1 MCKSLKEKFL
11 NKTAK
16 VCVIGLGYVGLPLAI
31 SLAKYGYEVF
41 GIDTSKDKI
50 KSLRNGKSYIL
61 DISDKDLQD
70 VIHKNLF
77 VGDDF
82 SILSKA
88 NAISICVP
96 TPLNKTKDPDLSYLS
111 SSIEKIIQFIKRGT
125 LIILES
131 TTYPGTTEELITKT
145 IENNKKYRLGID
157 FFVCFSPERIDPG
170 NKKLDIK
177 NIPKVIG
184 GDTSNSLE
192 LGMIYYS
199 SIFNEM
205 IPVSSTKVAEMTKLL
220 ENTFRSVNIA
230 LVNELTLMCER
241 MNINIWEVID
251 AASTKPMGY
260 MPFYPGPG
268 IGGHCIP
275 LDPMYL
281 SWRGKTFDYYNR
293 FIELSNDI
301 NRNMPRYMVQNI
313 SELLN
318 RQEKSI
324 KNSIIFLIGISYKK
338 NVADLRESP
347 AIEIYRLLEEKGGK
361 LIYHDPYVPH
371 CKING
376 KTIYSQNLTKETI
389 KSADLIVITTDH
401 SNIDYP
407 FIIKHAKNIF
417 DTRNVTKL
425 YTNQKHITLLGN
437 LYE

>member
-1 MCKSLKEKFL
+1 MYKSLKEKFL
-11 NKTAK
+11 DKSAI
-16 VCVIGLGYVGLPLAI
+16 VSVIGLGYVGLPLAI
-31 SLAKYGYEVF
+31 AFAQAGYKVF

-50 KSLRNGKSYIL
+50 QSLQNGKSYIL
-61 DISDKDLQD
+61 DISDEDLQN

-82 SILSKA
+82 SVLNKTD
-88 NAISICVP
+88 AISICVP

-111 SSIEKIIQFIKRGT
+111 LAIEKIIKFIKKGT

-131 TTYPGTTEELITKT
+131 TTYPGTTEELITKP
-145 IENNKKYRLGID
+145 IENNKKYKLGVD

-170 NKKLDIK
+170 NKKLDIR
-177 NIPKVIG
+177 NTPKIIG
-184 GDTSNSLE
+184 GDTSHSLE
-192 LGMIYYS
+192 LGTTYYH
-199 SIFNEM
+199 SIFNHM
-205 IPVSSTKVAEMTKLL
+205 IPVTSTKVAEMTKLL

-281 SWRGKTFDYYNR
+281 SWKGKTFDYYNR
-293 FIELSNDI
+293 FIELANDI
-301 NRNMPRYMVQNI
+301 NRNMPRYIVQNI
-313 SELLN
+313 GELLN

-338 NVADLRESP
+338 NTSDLRESP
-347 AIEIYRLLEEKGGK
+347 AIEIYKLLEEKGGK

-371 CKING
+371 CKIN
-376 KTIYSQNLTKETI
+376 KKIIYSQNITKENI

-401 SNIDYP
+401 NNIDYP

-425 YTNQKHITLLGN
+425 YKNKKHITLLGT
-437 LYE
+437 L